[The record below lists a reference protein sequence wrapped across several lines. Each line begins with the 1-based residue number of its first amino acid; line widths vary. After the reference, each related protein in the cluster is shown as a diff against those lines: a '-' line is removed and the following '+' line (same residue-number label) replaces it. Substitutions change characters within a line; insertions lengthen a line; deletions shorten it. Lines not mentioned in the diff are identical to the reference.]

1 MGSSLEIHLLS
12 PKTVIMI
19 SKLVYQQENNHVFDL
34 VELNHAIKKIGIRT
48 ELNLDVSFIFEVI
61 HLNED
66 KFKDNTITVENI
78 ILPELKEVEV
88 DYYRTYSETVNYYY
102 RVDLKSFSK
111 KRGIINNFF
120 RYDEGSDYVEI
131 DNYQE
136 YDKEHHDTEFLD
148 GGINDIN

>member
-34 VELNHAIKKIGIRT
+34 FELNHAIKKIGIRT

-61 HLNED
+61 QLNED

-111 KRGIINNFF
+111 KRGIVNNFF
-120 RYDEGSDYVEI
+120 RYDEGTDYVEI

-136 YDKEHHDTEFLD
+136 YDKEGHDTEFLD

>member
-34 VELNHAIKKIGIRT
+34 DELNHAIKKIGIRT
-48 ELNLDVSFIFEVI
+48 NLNLDVSFIFEVI
-61 HLNED
+61 QLNES
-66 KFKDNTITVENI
+66 KFNDNTITVENI

-102 RVDLKSFSK
+102 KVDVKTFSK

-120 RYDEGSDYVEI
+120 RYDEGDDYVEI

-136 YDKEHHDTEFLD
+136 YDKEHHDTEYLD
-148 GGINDIN
+148 GGINDIT

>member
-1 MGSSLEIHLLS
+1 
-12 PKTVIMI
+12 
-19 SKLVYQQENNHVFDL
+19 
-34 VELNHAIKKIGIRT
+34 
-48 ELNLDVSFIFEVI
+48 
-61 HLNED
+61 
-66 KFKDNTITVENI
+66 VENI

-88 DYYRTYSETVNYYY
+88 DYYRTYTETVNYYY

-120 RYDEGSDYVEI
+120 RYEEGADCVDI

>member
-61 HLNED
+61 QLNESR
-66 KFKDNTITVENI
+66 FNDNTITVENI
-78 ILPELKEVEV
+78 VLPELKEVEV

-102 RVDLKSFSK
+102 KVDLKSFSK

-120 RYDEGSDYVEI
+120 RYDEGADYVEI

-136 YDKEHHDTEFLD
+136 YDKEHHDTEYLD
-148 GGINDIN
+148 GGINDIT

>member
-61 HLNED
+61 QLNED

-88 DYYRTYSETVNYYY
+88 DYYRTYSETINRYY

-120 RYDEGSDYVEI
+120 RYDEGTDYVEI

-136 YDKEHHDTEFLD
+136 YDSEHHDTEFLD